1 MPCVYIFSNPSFPG
15 LYKIGYTSNSASERA
30 IELHTTGVPT
40 PFKVEREWHF
50 VTVEEA
56 RNAESFIHDYYSGT
70 RHAINREF
78 FKVSISELDQLIKTK
93 YPEVFEDLLKRK
105 EKQRVKEEQERKLRE
120 DRKKQYVENQ
130 KQIEVSKLMPR
141 WNTITTY
148 IRDGFPDCEY
158 RSNASEMLIDIHKE
172 RLELAER
179 LYLLGTKETGI
190 ITNSDLD
197 LFNKDTD
204 VAIERLKRIIDETKE
219 KDRDLIEKRNYRE
232 KVGTFFICIGFIIL
246 VYYAMKHF

>member
-1 MPCVYIFSNPSFPG
+1 MPCVYIFSNPSFHG
-15 LYKIGYTSNSASERA
+15 LYKIGYTSSSASERA

-105 EKQRVKEEQERKLRE
+105 EKQRVKEVQERNLHE

-130 KQIEVSKLMPR
+130 NQIEVSKLMPE
-141 WNTITTY
+141 WNRLTAY
-148 IRDGFPDCEY
+148 IRDGYPNLEY
-158 RSNASEMLIDIHKE
+158 RSTASELLIQTHKE
-172 RLELAER
+172 RLQLAKR
-179 LYLLGTKETGI
+179 LYQLGAKETGI
-190 ITNSDLD
+190 ITDFDLD
-197 LFNKDTD
+197 RFYKDTAL
-204 VAIERLKRIIDETKE
+204 AIERLKRIIEETKE
-219 KDRDLIEKRNYRE
+219 KDRDLIEKRNYWE
-232 KVGTFFICIGFIIL
+232 KVGTFFMCIGFIIL
-246 VYYAMKHF
+246 FYYAMKHF

>member
-1 MPCVYIFSNPSFPG
+1 MPCVYVVSNPSFPG
-15 LYKIGYTSNSASERA
+15 LYKIGYTSSSASERA
-30 IELHTTGVPT
+30 MELHTTGVPS

-50 VTVEEA
+50 VMVDEA
-56 RNAESFIHDYYSGT
+56 RNAESFLHDYYSGN
-70 RHAINREF
+70 RYAINREF

-120 DRKKQYVENQ
+120 DRKKQYVENK

-141 WNTITTY
+141 WNIITTY

-197 LFNKDTD
+197 RFNKDTAL
-204 VAIERLKRIIDETKE
+204 AIERLKRIVNETKE
-219 KDRDLIEKRNYRE
+219 KDRDLIEKRDYLDNVWGYL
-232 KVGTFFICIGFIIL
+232 FCISFIIYL
-246 VYYAMKHF
+246 IYCAM